1 MKFSSSSSSSAA
13 AAAGGGGCN
22 AAASKNADPGCIAGM
37 FRRLLCSNALPT
49 HPADHVSSVSTHP
62 SDHAVQKNQRIKLE
76 EGKNSKKIESLA
88 STGVVARLMGL
99 ESMPRVELNPNKA
112 IARSQSMNS
121 MDSLRELKSTKE
133 KNLRACSFREI
144 PTYLELEDENFFI
157 LSFEYGGKQRRSEN
171 EKKTRKTEKVK
182 NGRRESVHQNNKEN
196 QDINQVS
203 DKNLNASEIITG
215 SHGKL
220 QDSTNILRPTR
231 KDASKKKDEYKQERF
246 KKKKKKDRRDA
257 KKIEADCD
265 SEKSSPNS
273 VLGFLEFPAI
283 QDIPS
288 SEKFSK
294 LASSKSR
301 RTLSE
306 ELENY
311 RKLKLISDDFQPK
324 RSEKVMNWGCSR
336 DENDV
341 KLWGEIC
348 RLADAETLQNK
359 WHHEEIW
366 KQEKVCSQEIIGGS
380 FEFQILDELI
390 GEMVDQLII
399 DSHIDSLCNLT

>member
-1 MKFSSSSSSSAA
+1 MKFSSNSSSS
-13 AAAGGGGCN
+13 GGGAGN
-22 AAASKNADPGCIAGM
+22 ADASKNGCIAGM

-49 HPADHVSSVSTHP
+49 HPADHMSSVSTHP
-62 SDHAVQKNQRIKLE
+62 SSDHAIQRRKSE
-76 EGKNSKKIESLA
+76 EGKKIESLA

-112 IARSQSMNS
+112 IARSQSMSS

-157 LSFEYGGKQRRSEN
+157 LSFEYGGKTAELRPKQRRSE
-171 EKKTRKTEKVK
+171 KVK
-182 NGRRESVHQNNKEN
+182 NSCRRRESVHQKNKEN

-203 DKNLNASEIITG
+203 DEIITG
-215 SHGKL
+215 SDGKL

-246 KKKKKKDRRDA
+246 KKKKKKKDRRDCCLDA

-273 VLGFLEFPAI
+273 VLGFVEFPPI

-288 SEKFSK
+288 SEKFWK

-324 RSEKVMNWGCSR
+324 SSEKVYGAAARKNWCSR

-348 RLADAETLQNK
+348 RLADAETLQTK
-359 WHHEEIW
+359 WQHEEIW
-366 KQEKVCSQEIIGGS
+366 KQEKVCQKIGGN
-380 FEFQILDELI
+380 FEFEIVDELI

-399 DSHIDSLCNLT
+399 DSHIASVCNLT

>member
-1 MKFSSSSSSSAA
+1 MKFSSNSSSSGG
-13 AAAGGGGCN
+13 AAGN
-22 AAASKNADPGCIAGM
+22 ADASKNGCIAGM

-49 HPADHVSSVSTHP
+49 HPADHMSSVSTHP
-62 SDHAVQKNQRIKLE
+62 SSDHAIQRRKSE
-76 EGKNSKKIESLA
+76 EGKKIETLA

-112 IARSQSMNS
+112 IARSQSMSS

-133 KNLRACSFREI
+133 KNLRVCSFREI

-157 LSFEYGGKQRRSEN
+157 LSFEYGGKTAELRSKQRRSE
-171 EKKTRKTEKVK
+171 KVK
-182 NGRRESVHQNNKEN
+182 NSCRRRESVHQKNKEN

-203 DKNLNASEIITG
+203 VEENQKGSEIIT
-215 SHGKL
+215 
-220 QDSTNILRPTR
+220 
-231 KDASKKKDEYKQERF
+231 
-246 KKKKKKDRRDA
+246 
-257 KKIEADCD
+257 
-265 SEKSSPNS
+265 EKSSPNS
-273 VLGFLEFPAI
+273 VLGFVEFQAI

-288 SEKFSK
+288 SEKFWK

-306 ELENY
+306 ELENN

-324 RSEKVMNWGCSR
+324 RSEKVYGAAARKNWCSK

-348 RLADAETLQNK
+348 RLADAQTLQTK
-359 WHHEEIW
+359 WQHEEIW
-366 KQEKVCSQEIIGGS
+366 KQEKVCQEIGGS
-380 FEFQILDELI
+380 FEFEIVDELI

-399 DSHIDSLCNLT
+399 DSHIASLCNLT

>member
-1 MKFSSSSSSSAA
+1 MKFSSNSSSS
-13 AAAGGGGCN
+13 GGGAGN
-22 AAASKNADPGCIAGM
+22 ADASKNGCIAGM

-49 HPADHVSSVSTHP
+49 HPADHMSSVSTHP
-62 SDHAVQKNQRIKLE
+62 SSDHAIQRRKSE
-76 EGKNSKKIESLA
+76 EGKKIESLA

-112 IARSQSMNS
+112 IARSQSMSS

-157 LSFEYGGKQRRSEN
+157 LSFEYGGKTAELRPKQRRSE
-171 EKKTRKTEKVK
+171 KVK
-182 NGRRESVHQNNKEN
+182 NSCRRRESVHQKNKEN
-196 QDINQVS
+196 LDINQVS
-203 DKNLNASEIITG
+203 VEENQKGSEIITG
-215 SHGKL
+215 SDGKL

-231 KDASKKKDEYKQERF
+231 KD
-246 KKKKKKDRRDA
+246 
-257 KKIEADCD
+257 KIEADCD

-273 VLGFLEFPAI
+273 VLGFVEFPAI
-283 QDIPS
+283 QDIPN
-288 SEKFSK
+288 SEKFWK

-324 RSEKVMNWGCSR
+324 RSEKVYGAAARKNWCSK

-348 RLADAETLQNK
+348 RLADAQTLQTK
-359 WHHEEIW
+359 WQHEEIW
-366 KQEKVCSQEIIGGS
+366 KQEKVCQEIGGS
-380 FEFQILDELI
+380 FEFEIVDELI

-399 DSHIDSLCNLT
+399 DSHIASLCNLT

>member
-1 MKFSSSSSSSAA
+1 MKFSSNSSSS
-13 AAAGGGGCN
+13 GGGAGN
-22 AAASKNADPGCIAGM
+22 ADASKNGCIAGM

-49 HPADHVSSVSTHP
+49 HPSDHMSSVSTHP
-62 SDHAVQKNQRIKLE
+62 SSDHAIQLRKSE

-88 STGVVARLMGL
+88 SAGVVARLMGL

-121 MDSLRELKSTKE
+121 MDSLREL
-133 KNLRACSFREI
+133 N
-144 PTYLELEDENFFI
+144 
-157 LSFEYGGKQRRSEN
+157 FEYGGKTAELRSKQRRSE
-171 EKKTRKTEKVK
+171 KVK
-182 NGRRESVHQNNKEN
+182 NSCRRRESVHQKNKEN
-196 QDINQVS
+196 LDRNQVS
-203 DKNLNASEIITG
+203 VEENQKGSEIITG
-215 SHGKL
+215 SNGKL

-231 KDASKKKDEYKQERF
+231 KD
-246 KKKKKKDRRDA
+246 
-257 KKIEADCD
+257 KIEADCD

-273 VLGFLEFPAI
+273 VLGFVEFQAI

-288 SEKFSK
+288 SEKFWK

-311 RKLKLISDDFQPK
+311 RKLKLIKDDFQPK
-324 RSEKVMNWGCSR
+324 RSEKVYGAAARKNWCSR

-348 RLADAETLQNK
+348 RLADAQTLQTK
-359 WHHEEIW
+359 WQYEEIW
-366 KQEKVCSQEIIGGS
+366 KQEKVCQEIGGS
-380 FEFQILDELI
+380 FEFEIVDELI

-399 DSHIDSLCNLT
+399 DSHTASLCNLT